1 MAKPSRLLPGFML
14 MLLLMGLGGASFE
27 VAAPTAGV
35 ELTRLRANG
44 REGASYPSTTTPAMT
59 FTATLAMLQEIP
71 DSFTL
76 VGENELFQLYANP
89 ETLAFKLLDKRS
101 GYIWHSNLDEVGE
114 DDRLNRTW
122 TAFAQSGISI
132 DYLDQKATDERAS
145 ITNAEH
151 TIDFEPIDQGF
162 AATVTF
168 TEPGI
173 SLKVIVQLED
183 SGVRVEVPF
192 DSIQEENPEF
202 KLGLLYVYPFF
213 GATREDDV
221 PGYMFIPDGAGSLIE
236 FAATTKAENM
246 FYGRYYGPDLGMLT
260 YLPYDPLVKRAYR
273 ISIPVTGMV
282 HGEKEN
288 AYVAIVEKGASY
300 GEIRA
305 HPAGVT
311 TNFNFLYNAFVYN
324 ESYFQ
329 ATNRSGAG
337 VTTLQPATN
346 AFDVAIHYRFL
357 TGDDSDYVGMAH
369 SYQQYLLEEGVLQPM
384 TGADSEMG
392 IRLEFLGGERE
403 KVLFWHRLI
412 PMTTIAQMNDILGS
426 LDVQDP
432 EVVYYGWQP
441 LGAAAMPPRSLKL
454 AGDLGSMEQLQQVVE
469 EVTAGGGNFYL
480 YLDPQAALWGE
491 GGYSTRSDLAM
502 SITNANLVGW
512 NRGKSNYYFNL
523 EALNE
528 RYRSLSADVFT
539 ELQAGLA
546 LDGFGSTVFS
556 DFGRNHFLNRENA
569 IQAYQTL
576 WAETDGHNAF
586 YAPNDYAFGFMQ
598 AYFDMPLGDSG
609 YLYTTQTVPFLPIV
623 LAGYTPYFG
632 AAMNFS
638 SNLRQDLLRHAD
650 YGAYP
655 SYFLTKAPT
664 ADILNT
670 GSSWIYS
677 SSFEQW
683 GQEVE
688 ETYAWLNNLLGPV
701 EGERIVARQT
711 LAEGVVAVTYS
722 NGRQIIINYNQTPF
736 SGEGIFINAEEAII
750 REVVP

>member
-1 MAKPSRLLPGFML
+1 ML
-14 MLLLMGLGGASFE
+14 MLLLMGLGGASSE
-27 VAAPTAGV
+27 VAAPDAR
-35 ELTRLRANG
+35 EAFTRLPVNG
-44 REGASYPSTTTPAMT
+44 HEGMPYGSTMTPATTT
-59 FTATLAMLQEIP
+59 LQEIP

-76 VGENELFQLYANP
+76 VGENALFQLYANP

-114 DDRLNRTW
+114 DDQLNRTW

-151 TIDFEPIDQGF
+151 TLDFEPINQGF

-173 SLKVIVQLED
+173 TLKVVVQLEE

-192 DSIQEENPEF
+192 EAIREENPAY
-202 KLGLLYVYPFF
+202 KLGLLHLYPFF
-213 GATREDDV
+213 GATREDSI

-246 FYGRYYGPDLGMLT
+246 FYGRYYGPDLGMIT
-260 YLPYDPLVKRAYR
+260 YLPFDPLSKRPYR
-273 ISIPVTGMV
+273 ISIPVIGMV

-288 AYVAIVEKGASY
+288 GYVAIVEKGAAY
-300 GEIRA
+300 GEIHA

-311 TNFNFLYNAFVYN
+311 TNFNFLYNTFVYN

-346 AFDVAIHYRFL
+346 EFDVAIHYRFL
-357 TGDDSDYVGMAH
+357 TGDDSDYVGMAQ
-369 SYQQYLLEEGVLQPM
+369 SYQQHLLEKGRLQPLAA
-384 TGADSEMG
+384 ADGEMG
-392 IRLEFLGGERE
+392 IRLEFLGGEKE

-412 PMTTIAQMNDILGS
+412 PMTTIAQMNDILGR

-432 EVVYYGWQP
+432 EVIYYGWQP
-441 LGAAAMPPRSLKL
+441 LGAAAMSPRSLKL
-454 AGDLGSMEQLQQVVE
+454 AGGLGNRAQLQEVIE
-469 EVTAGGGNFYL
+469 EVTAVGGNFYL
-480 YLDPQAALWGE
+480 YLDPQAAIWDE
-491 GGYSTRSDLAM
+491 GGYSTRRDLAM
-502 SITNANLVGW
+502 SITNANLDGW
-512 NRGKSNYYFNL
+512 NRGKGNYYLNL

-539 ELQAGLA
+539 ELPAGLA
-546 LDGFGSTVFS
+546 LDGFGSTVYS
-556 DFGRNHFLNRENA
+556 DFKRNHFLNREKA

-576 WAETDGHNAF
+576 LGETGGRTAF
-586 YAPNDYAFGFMQ
+586 YEPNDYVFGYMQ
-598 AYFDMPLGDSG
+598 AYFDMPLDDSG

-623 LAGYTPYFG
+623 LAGYVPYFG
-632 AAMNFS
+632 TPLNFS

-655 SYFLTKAPT
+655 SYFLTEAPT
-664 ADILNT
+664 ADILHT
-670 GSSWIYS
+670 ASDWLYS
-677 SSFEQW
+677 SSYDQW
-683 GQEVE
+683 GQEVG
-688 ETYAWLNNLLGPV
+688 ETYQWLNNLLGPV
-701 EGERIVARQT
+701 EGERMIAREA
-711 LAEGVVAVTYS
+711 LAAGVVAVTYS

-736 SGEGIFINAEEAII
+736 SGEDLFVNAEDAII
-750 REVVP
+750 REVTP